1 VADGRSGDTSSSGRH
16 EPGAEQV
23 RLRRIAVSV
32 YGPTLLVAVG
42 QGAILPLVALSA
54 RALGASVGTAALI
67 VALIGL
73 GQLVGDLPAGALA
86 SRIGERRALI
96 AACAVD
102 AVALMGAFLAQSL
115 ILLAVAITITGLA
128 HAVFGLARHA
138 YLTEAIPV
146 PFRARALST
155 LGGAFRIGLFIG
167 PFVAAALVTRWSIGA
182 AYAFAAIMSITAA
195 ILTTFLPDVTRTR
208 PPAPIDDRRRHRSV
222 ISVLAEHRRILLTLG
237 VGVLVISAARATRQS
252 IVPLWAESIGVD
264 AATTA
269 VIFGISAGVDILL
282 FYPGGAIMDRFGRVY
297 VAVPTMIVLG
307 LGFVLLPLTTG
318 ATSVG
323 LVAALMGLGN
333 GISSGI
339 VLTLGADASPPQ
351 DRAQFLGGWRVCSD
365 LGNAAGPLVISAI
378 TAFAPLAVAAV
389 TMGLLTWAGAG
400 WLVKW
405 VPAYAPRPLSTSE
418 GREVQE
424 A

>member
-1 VADGRSGDTSSSGRH
+1 MANVKGGDTSSSGLH
-16 EPGAEQV
+16 ESSPELV

-32 YGPTLLVAVG
+32 YGPTILVAVG

-73 GQLVGDLPAGALA
+73 GQLIGDLPAGALA
-86 SRIGERRALI
+86 ARIGERRALI
-96 AACAVD
+96 AACVVD
-102 AVALMGAFLAQSL
+102 AMALLGAFLAQSL
-115 ILLAVAITITGLA
+115 IVLAVAMTIAGVA

-167 PFVAAALVTRWSIGA
+167 PFVAAVIVTRWSIGA
-182 AYAFAAIMSITAA
+182 AYGFAAIMSIAAA
-195 ILTTFLPDVTRTR
+195 ILTAFLPDVTG
-208 PPAPIDDRRRHRSV
+208 DRRATPAGDRKRYRSV
-222 ISVLAEHRRILLTLG
+222 VSVLAEHRRILLTLG

-282 FYPGGAIMDRFGRVY
+282 FYPGGAIMDRFGRVF

-365 LGNAAGPLVISAI
+365 LGNTTGPLVIGVVS
-378 TAFAPLAVAAV
+378 AFAPLAVAAV

-405 VPAYAPRPLSTSE
+405 VPVYAPRPRRKNE
-418 GREVQE
+418 GREAQE
-424 A
+424 V

>member
-1 VADGRSGDTSSSGRH
+1 MAGIRSGDGSPSGLQKPSP
-16 EPGAEQV
+16 EPV
-23 RLRRIAVSV
+23 RLRRVAVSV
-32 YGPTLLVAVG
+32 YGPTILVAVG

-67 VALIGL
+67 VALIGV
-73 GQLVGDLPAGALA
+73 GQLIADLPAGALA
-86 SRIGERRALI
+86 ARIGERRALI
-96 AACAVD
+96 AACVVD
-102 AVALMGAFLAQSL
+102 ALALLGAFLAQSL
-115 ILLAVAITITGLA
+115 ILLAIAITVTGLA

-155 LGGAFRIGLFIG
+155 LGGSFRIGLFIG
-167 PFVAAALVTRWSIGA
+167 PFIAAVVVTRWSIGA
-182 AYAFAAIMSITAA
+182 AYAFAAIMSIAAA
-195 ILTTFLPDVTRTR
+195 ILTAFLPDITRN
-208 PPAPIDDRRRHRSV
+208 RRATASGDSPRHRSV
-222 ISVLAEHRRILLTLG
+222 VSVLAEHRRILLTLG
-237 VGVLVISAARATRQS
+237 VGILVISAARATRQS
-252 IVPLWAESIGVD
+252 IVPLWAESIGIDV
-264 AATTA
+264 ATTA

-307 LGFVLLPLTTG
+307 LGFMLLPLTTG

-365 LGNAAGPLVISAI
+365 LGNATGPLVISAVS
-378 TAFAPLAVAAV
+378 AFAPLAVAAV

-405 VPAYAPRPLSTSE
+405 VPVYAPRPRRKSE
-418 GREVQE
+418 GREAQE
-424 A
+424 V